1 MNGFPFGSAHVSLST
16 IVPEE
21 SSNGL
26 IDSTVEK
33 LRLAKRVTLTPT
45 EVPVGMSLSFS
56 SAKTVERIRSLFGR
70 FRVQLFFLIVTTFAW
85 IPLNWTSIWAAE
97 DPIIAIPLS
106 VRVDGAW
113 TVVESSNFR
122 CRCQLPESDARR
134 LAECC
139 ETWRTRLRKTWI
151 THADAAHWQPKC
163 DVCVHPGKS
172 AYNTALNRPGDTSV
186 GSTMMNFDQG
196 RAVLRRIDLRADASD
211 WSNAALPHELTHV
224 VLGER
229 FGGHALP
236 RWADEGIAMLSESL
250 EKHRERL
257 GNLRDVLARRQ
268 SLGIGDLVR
277 IDRLPASHQRD
288 AFYGQSVALTS
299 LLIRQSTPAQFAD
312 FIEDAQARGIN
323 PALKQHYNFDGLAAL
338 QQKWDQWT
346 HKPENIEF
354 VSLQL
359 HVGLTPIIA
368 AVGDR

>member
-1 MNGFPFGSAHVSLST
+1 MCLPFSFAQALQHHDG
-16 IVPEE
+16 
-21 SSNGL
+21 
-26 IDSTVEK
+26 
-33 LRLAKRVTLTPT
+33 AK
-45 EVPVGMSLSFS
+45 
-56 SAKTVERIRSLFGR
+56 AR
-70 FRVQLFFLIVTTFAW
+70 FRFQLFFLCLTTVAW
-85 IPLNWTSIWAAE
+85 IPLDWTSIWANDE
-97 DPIIAIPLS
+97 SNIAFPLS
-106 VRVDGAW
+106 VRVDGVW
-113 TVVESSNFR
+113 TVVESPNFR
-122 CRCQLPESDARR
+122 CRSQLPESDAKR

-151 THADAAHWQPKC
+151 TNPDAANWLPKC

-172 AYNTALNRPGDTSV
+172 AYNMALNRPGDTSV

-236 RWADEGIAMLSESL
+236 RWADEGIAMLSESV

-257 GNLRDVLARRQ
+257 NNLREVLSRRE
-268 SLGIGDLVR
+268 SLGIVDL
-277 IDRLPASHQRD
+277 IQMNRLPPSHQRD

-312 FIEDAQARGIN
+312 FIEDAQRRGI
-323 PALKQHYNFDGLAAL
+323 HSAL
-338 QQKWDQWT
+338 QQRYSLDGLGALQRQWDQWT
-346 HKPENIEF
+346 RKPETIEF

-359 HVGLTPIIA
+359 HVGVSPIVA
-368 AVGDR
+368 AVGNR